1 MGKSS
6 SSTWLKPFVSA
17 TAIRAKP
24 LSDDHIAMQAN
35 RKRLVR
41 SVAATIIL
49 LAFATLAFAL
59 FREDVLM
66 IALGLLLAATSMEL
80 FRR

>member
-1 MGKSS
+1 M
-6 SSTWLKPFVSA
+6 PA
-17 TAIRAKP
+17 
-24 LSDDHIAMQAN
+24 H
-35 RKRLVR
+35 RKRLGAR
-41 SVAATIIL
+41 YVAATVIL
-49 LAFATLAFAL
+49 LAFATLALAL

>member
-1 MGKSS
+1 
-6 SSTWLKPFVSA
+6 
-17 TAIRAKP
+17 
-24 LSDDHIAMQAN
+24 MQAN
-35 RKRLVR
+35 RKTFGAKT
-41 SVAATIIL
+41 VAVTVLL
-49 LAFATLAFAL
+49 LALATLAFAL

>member
-1 MGKSS
+1 
-6 SSTWLKPFVSA
+6 
-17 TAIRAKP
+17 
-24 LSDDHIAMQAN
+24 MQGH
-35 RKRLVR
+35 RKRFGAR
-41 SVAATIIL
+41 SVAVTIIL
-49 LAFATLAFAL
+49 LAIVTLAFAL